1 VGCLLSEKPGV
12 GKSLDGLLRKGSVDE
27 QRDGSDF
34 GEFYRTSKDSVYRS
48 VLLATRQPERAE
60 DAVAEAYA
68 RAFANWSRVSGHPA
82 PIAWVVRTALNH
94 FRSGW
99 RIWRRE
105 APEAL
110 DIVAIQPPAVGI
122 EPDLLEL
129 LWHLPTRQREV
140 IALRVLTDLDT
151 RQTAAVLGIAP
162 KTVTVH
168 LHRALISLRTSL
180 RGSEYEESA

>member
-1 VGCLLSEKPGV
+1 MAFEREIGLS
-12 GKSLDGLLRKGSVDE
+12 KSLGGLRRIEDVDE

-34 GEFYRTSKDSVYRS
+34 AEFYRTSKDAVYRS
-48 VLLATRQPERAE
+48 VLFATRQPERAE
-60 DAVAEAYA
+60 DAVAEAYT
-68 RAFANWSRVSGHPA
+68 RAYANWSRVSAHPA
-82 PIAWVVRTALNH
+82 PIAWVARTALNH

-105 APEAL
+105 GPEVP
-110 DIVAIQPPAVGI
+110 DVIAIRPPATGI

-129 LWHLPTRQREV
+129 LWHLPKRQREV
-140 IALRVLTDLDT
+140 IALRVLADLDT

-168 LHRALISLRTSL
+168 LHRALLSLRTSL
-180 RGSEYEESA
+180 RGSEYEEYA